1 MSKNVN
7 TWSSVRE
14 LGIDKSEAFRLEL
27 SHFLSMV
34 ITARV
39 EKALDDHAIYDK
51 SKRDLFV
58 RRYCQAVRDTLDK
71 KLDWIFQKV
80 ANQVLPNIIGD
91 VQGDMTDVVLSLCEA
106 EILKQLESGWL
117 LTWVLQWRDEL
128 LQSLKILRPLWRK
141 AYDFFKPKTHTVDA
155 VMNKGANYIS
165 PFSNFLSD
173 ELISVLWATTIV
185 EDLLNKWHPLVES
198 TDSLERDKRDL
209 INLIYNRVL
218 FEWFSGKNLEHRF
231 KHSLHLI
238 DEPSLKRWVKWETR
252 EWIYFLPIDIF
263 LTYGVVSFLSRW
275 VFDFSSEEDIEN
287 AAQELDEVEDLEN
300 FASVLKDQIL
310 GQVLPYISQISVKAP
325 FLDWIKSKIN
335 SEEIKRILLLI
346 KNHKKDRNKVTM
358 NNIYWLLWVDKE
370 MQVKKAYFIDF
381 L

>member
-1 MSKNVN
+1 MNA
-7 TWSSVRE
+7 WSSVRE
-14 LGIDKSEAFRLEL
+14 LGKEKSKAFRDEM
-27 SHFLSMV
+27 SHVLRMSV
-34 ITARV
+34 IPRI
-39 EKALDDHAIYDK
+39 EKILDDTGIYD
-51 SKRDLFV
+51 RGERV
-58 RRYCQAVRDTLDK
+58 RFARKYCQVLRDDLDLR
-71 KLDWIFQKV
+71 LDWIFQDV
-80 ANQVLPNIIGD
+80 AMQILPWIIGD
-91 VQGDMTDVVLSLCEA
+91 TQGNMTDVVFSQWAKVLTW
-106 EILKQLESGWL
+106 KLESWWIFS
-117 LTWVLQWRDEL
+117 WVLQYRDEL
-128 LQSLKILRPLWRK
+128 LQILQVLRPLWWV
-141 AYDFFKPKTHTVDA
+141 AYNFFDPKTHHIDA
-155 VMNKGANYIS
+155 NLSDGSNFIS
-165 PFSNFLSD
+165 PFDRFLPEEILLAS
-173 ELISVLWATTIV
+173 SATVWWT
-185 EDLLNKWHPLVES
+185 EDKHLGEVDPLFQS
-198 TDSLERDKRDL
+198 RTSLEEDREKLLD
-209 INLIYNRVL
+209 LIYNKIL
-218 FEWFSGKNLEHRF
+218 LEWFLNKGSEFRF

-263 LTYGVVSFLSRW
+263 LTHGVVSFLSRW